1 MRLQFKE
8 IKLRHHTW
16 YTGIISNISLDE
28 KKGRLYIFV
37 YLDLHREEAFLKSL
51 PLSKSL
57 SGSLALF
64 FEELDVML
72 DDNSVELDDLHHAKV
87 KVTLEQGKKGQWF
100 IEKMKLIEPIYEDE
114 SEDEEEEE

>member
-8 IKLRHHTW
+8 MKLRHHTW

-72 DDNSVELDDLHHAKV
+72 DDNSVELDDLHHAKGKGTV
-87 KVTLEQGKKGQWF
+87 EQGKKGQWF